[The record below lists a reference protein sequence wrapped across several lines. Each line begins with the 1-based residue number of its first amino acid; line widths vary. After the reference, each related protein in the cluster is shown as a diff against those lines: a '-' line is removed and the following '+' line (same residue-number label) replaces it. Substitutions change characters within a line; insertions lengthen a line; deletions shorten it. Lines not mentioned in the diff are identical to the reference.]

1 MAKEASATEII
12 GGASAAGGALWGFW
26 NKMLKP
32 YLDKRKKE
40 KQKLFDMVEAMH
52 HELKFNGG
60 SSIKDAVLR
69 LEKGQVE
76 ILYKLADIEESQK
89 LALNINGTAFWYS
102 DVNGECRYVSP
113 GLEKLMNRGS
123 NEILGNMWVSWI
135 VPEDKERVFD
145 AWKFSVE
152 NKTVFDEEYTYKRAD
167 GLHQKVWGLAFHK
180 TVHGEHSGALGKL
193 EAIGE
198 PY

>member
-1 MAKEASATEII
+1 MGKEASATEMI
-12 GGASAAGGALWGFW
+12 GGASTGAGLLWGAW
-26 NKMLKP
+26 KKVIKP

-40 KQKLFDMVEAMH
+40 KQKYFDMVEAIH
-52 HELKFNGG
+52 AELKFNGG

-69 LEKGQVE
+69 LERGQSE

-102 DVNGECRYVSP
+102 NVAGECEYVSP
-113 GLEKLMNRGS
+113 GLENLIHRGS
-123 NEILGNMWVSWI
+123 SEMLGNMWVSWI
-135 VPEDKERVFD
+135 IPEDKERIFE
-145 AWKFSVE
+145 AWQFSVE
-152 NKTVFDEEYTYKRAD
+152 NKTVFDEQYTYKRAD

-180 TVHGEHSGALGKL
+180 TVHGEHSGTLGKL

>member
-1 MAKEASATEII
+1 MGKEASATEMI
-12 GGASAAGGALWGFW
+12 GGASTGAGLLWGAW
-26 NKMLKP
+26 KKVIRP
-32 YLDKRKKE
+32 YLEKRKKE
-40 KQKLFDMVEAMH
+40 KRKLFDMVEAMH
-52 HELKFNGG
+52 AELKFNGG

-69 LEKGQVE
+69 LEKGQSE

-113 GLEKLMNRGS
+113 GLEKLIHRGG
-123 NEILGNMWVSWI
+123 NEMLGNMWVSWI
-135 VPEDKERVFD
+135 VPEDKERIFE
-145 AWKFSVE
+145 AWQFSVE
-152 NKTVFDEEYTYKRAD
+152 NKTVFDENYTYKRAD

-180 TVHGEHSGALGKL
+180 TVHGKHSGTLGKL